1 MNRLMVY
8 GLSAAVLLVI
18 ATGGSVWAQYGT
30 GGSETATQKA
40 TPEQLAECK
49 QLGIPEFTCTEQ
61 TLLAK
66 RRVVSASQQ
75 GAYGSGTS
83 MISQTFGEMGIILAA
98 LAAIFGGV
106 AVAFFAKGR
115 IGKKAEA

>member
-1 MNRLMVY
+1 MNKLMVY

-18 ATGGSVWAQYGT
+18 ATGGSVWAQYGV
-30 GGSETATQKA
+30 GSETSTQKA

-66 RRVVSASQQ
+66 RRVVSASQE

-83 MISQTFGEMGIILAA
+83 MISQTFGDMGIILGV

-106 AVAFFAKGR
+106 AVMFFAKGR